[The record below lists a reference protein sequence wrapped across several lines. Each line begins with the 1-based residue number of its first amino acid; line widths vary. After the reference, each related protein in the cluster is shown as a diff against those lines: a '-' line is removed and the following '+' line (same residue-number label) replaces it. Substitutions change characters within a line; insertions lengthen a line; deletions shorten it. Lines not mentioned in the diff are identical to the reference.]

1 MAKVTMK
8 YASRISENFREF
20 LVRVEVST
28 MVKDSPNGLNSDFV
42 SLGWFASF
50 DWYWLDSCSS
60 YVL

>member
-42 SLGWFASF
+42 SLG
-50 DWYWLDSCSS
+50 
-60 YVL
+60 